1 MSVLADWEIK
11 QLAEEEQMIEPFVDH
26 LVSKEDVRKLLSYG
40 LGSY

>member
-26 LVSKEDVRKLLSYG
+26 LVSKEDGRKLLSYG
-40 LGSY
+40 LS